1 MASFEVNKLQ
11 QSSQVST
18 PTTKTTDAGSS
29 AVSNKPIDF
38 SNKDIANNSEITAYI
53 SSEEFKNLKPEEQI
67 QQLKS
72 KFFPSAD
79 NATVQQYLSVAKQ
92 AIAASNTT
100 ETATTPSTTSETET
114 PATTGATETPA
125 TTTGSTKSSATTSP
139 LENDINTYIEKN
151 NFKGDIDDLKSQL
164 LLKQKS
170 SQSLTPEEQKILD
183 QLQQYDKTCEKIES
197 TLEKV
202 GFKNMGKF
210 VGRAFSAGVK
220 QRHASN
226 IQEFDEQN
234 LVSMKTLLSEEF
246 RQKVPSEKLNIL
258 TDAYLEKNYPEYK
271 NLSAE
276 EKKEICEKQMDRIID
291 ILDPDSSKS
300 SLKEQ
305 NKVVMDAAS
314 LLQYAHTY
322 GLSIEELKQMSP
334 EQLKTE
340 LEIAKQEQLNDIIK
354 LIPQDELKGK
364 TPDQKIMM
372 YADLILSSTDDE
384 YNKLEGNEKRA
395 YLANKTDDF
404 IENELGLTGWKNLQ
418 PKEKEHLFQNASGI
432 MCMLAEEG
440 ISYNDY
446 QKFTEAQK
454 TSKQIKYYEK
464 NGYNIPPTLK
474 AKNKVIQELQKEHYG
489 QPGIKEPTEK
499 DVYEYLRKREAL
511 GNLSKQ
517 EAHLLKEM
525 RTLNQIGVKPGNKK
539 ADCTS
544 NQLNAATIGFGTPKA
559 YIEHKLKEITPE
571 NIDSNKQSISA
582 LINGAINDRD
592 MEQVKLIK
600 ETLIK
605 NGFTMEQ
612 IDKMIPPESY
622 AEFAAQGLV
631 DNNGNKAGEATV
643 ELERLGNR
651 SGDKTL
657 SASVKRIARDTTEIA
672 TQYLEKKELTDFGK
686 HVVQEGEL
694 VPAYTR
700 GLNNR
705 QYISKEDAAE
715 VSLDL
720 VNSNNVSNA
729 SKAMFTQNMIENS
742 RVNGPDEQL
751 YFGKEFSQV
760 DNAAVLEG
768 LAAASNSVDSS
779 VQNQYNSYIDS
790 AVKRFPPEQQ
800 STLQQTIQAARETG
814 TISQVTLSQ
823 QTPEVPLQA
832 DSKSNTTN
840 NNQSTN
846 SNVNNNTASSA
857 KNTQSQQNT
866 RTVTSS
872 TPAAPKAP
880 VSSNNT
886 PKTQTT
892 VDVSTTNTSRA
903 LRQKVDTLA
912 DRIIEYETKKAD
924 NNIKREQERN
934 QAQAASSEDAKTS
947 SAQSSTNVSK
957 TAEQAQTTNK
967 NEPVLNQADEHI
979 LKEIFN
985 TGGITALYDALVQK
999 TGNNHQEVFFEKLV
1013 QFAKPSDVISFA
1025 NSYKHN
1031 KDVLLNLINYC
1042 PNKELKFD
1050 ILNMLPSQTINELI
1064 SSQKINSVDFEKLV
1078 RNGKVDSK
1086 TIIEFLKK
1094 NKSGMSADELKKY
1107 SAFLSLADRNILA
1120 GLITEKMGTEKGSDE
1135 WLRLQQQNMKTT
1147 TSNSP
1152 QTAYADSSDIPTFED
1167 ALAIGSTKLPMRD
1180 YDKMKKTGHTYI
1192 G

>member
-1 MASFEVNKLQ
+1 MALEVNNTQKIQ
-11 QSSQVST
+11 QVTT
-18 PTTKTTDAGSS
+18 PTTPKPDAGSS

-53 SSEEFKNLKPEEQI
+53 SSEEFKNLKPEEQV

-72 KFFPSAD
+72 KFFPAAD
-79 NATVQQYLSVAKQ
+79 NATVQQYLTAAKQ
-92 AIAASNTT
+92 AIATSNTT
-100 ETATTPSTTSETET
+100 ETATTPATTSETDT

-125 TTTGSTKSSATTSP
+125 TTTGTTKSTPTTSP
-139 LENDINTYIEKN
+139 LESAINTYIEKN

-170 SQSLTPEEQKILD
+170 SQSLSEEEQKILE
-183 QLQQYDKTCEKIES
+183 QLQQYDKVQEKIES
-197 TLEKV
+197 TFKKV
-202 GFKNMGKF
+202 GFKNIGKF
-210 VGRAFSAGVK
+210 AGRTLSAGLK

-234 LVSMKTLLSEEF
+234 LVPMKTLLSEEF
-246 RQKVPSEKLNIL
+246 RQKMPSEKLNIL

-322 GLSIEELKQMSP
+322 GLSIEELKQMP
-334 EQLKTE
+334 QDQLKTE

-364 TPDQKIMM
+364 TPDQKIRM
-372 YADLILSSTDDE
+372 YADVMLSSTDDE
-384 YNKLEGNEKRA
+384 YNKLQGKEKEE
-395 YLANKTDDF
+395 YLKNKIDNF
-404 IENELGLTGWKNLQ
+404 IEKDLGVSGWKDLQ
-418 PKEKEHLFQNASGI
+418 PKEKEHLFTNASGI

-440 ISYNDY
+440 ISYKDY
-446 QKFTEAQK
+446 QKFSEAQK
-454 TSKQIKYYEK
+454 TSKQIEYYEK

-474 AKNKVIQELQKEHYG
+474 AKNKVIQELQKEHNG
-489 QPGIKEPTEK
+489 QQGIKEPTEK
-499 DVYEYLRKREAL
+499 DVYEYLKKQEAL

-544 NQLNAATIGFGTPKA
+544 NQLNAAKLRLDTEA
-559 YIEHKLKEITPE
+559 YIEHKLKEITPK
-571 NIDSNKQSISA
+571 NIDSNKQSISD

-605 NGFTMEQ
+605 KGFTMEQ
-612 IDKMIPPESY
+612 IDKIIPTESY

-643 ELERLGNR
+643 ELEKLGNR

-657 SASVKRIARDTTEIA
+657 SASIKRIARNAAEIS

-686 HVVQEGEL
+686 QVLQEGGL

-729 SKAMFTQNMIENS
+729 SKATFTQSMIENS
-742 RVNGPDEQL
+742 RVNGPEEQL
-751 YFGKEFSQV
+751 YFGREFSSV
-760 DNAAVLEG
+760 DNAAVIEG

-800 STLQQTIQAARETG
+800 STLQQTIQTARETG
-814 TISQVTLSQ
+814 TISQTTLSQ
-823 QTPEVPLQA
+823 QTPEVPIQSG
-832 DSKSNTTN
+832 SKANTTN

-846 SNVNNNTASSA
+846 SNVNNNTVSSA
-857 KNTQSQQNT
+857 KNTQSQQNAK
-866 RTVTSS
+866 TVTSS
-872 TPAAPKAP
+872 TPTAPKAP
-880 VSSNNT
+880 VSSNNV
-886 PKTQTT
+886 PKTPTT
-892 VDVSTTNTSRA
+892 VDVSTSNTSRA

-947 SAQSSTNVSK
+947 SAQSSTIVSK
-957 TAEQAQTTNK
+957 TDATAQNTNK
-967 NEPVLNQADEHI
+967 NEPLLTPADEHVM
-979 LKEIFN
+979 KEIFN
-985 TGGITALYDALVQK
+985 TGGIIALYDALVSK
-999 TGNNHQEVFFEKLV
+999 TGYANQEIFFEKLV
-1013 QFAKPSDVISFA
+1013 QYAKPSDVISFA

-1031 KDVLLNLINYC
+1031 KNVLLNLINYC

-1064 SSQKINSVDFEKLV
+1064 SSQKITAIDFEKLV

-1094 NKSGMSADELKKY
+1094 NKSGMSAEELKKY
-1107 SAFLSLADRNILA
+1107 SSFLSLADRNILT
-1120 GLITEKMGTEKGSDE
+1120 GLITEKMGSEKGSDE
-1135 WLRLQQQNMKTT
+1135 WLRLQQQNMKTS
-1147 TSNSP
+1147 TSDSP
-1152 QTAYADSSDIPTFED
+1152 QTAYADSSYIPSLDD
-1167 ALAIGSTKLPMRD
+1167 ALEIGSTKVRMRD